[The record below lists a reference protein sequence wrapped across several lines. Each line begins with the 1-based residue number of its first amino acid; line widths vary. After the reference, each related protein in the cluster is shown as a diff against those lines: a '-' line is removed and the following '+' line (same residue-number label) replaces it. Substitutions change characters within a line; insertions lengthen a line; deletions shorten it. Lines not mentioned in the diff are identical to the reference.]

1 EEAVE
6 LAAEKGADIQYS
18 VYAESPFFYYYEDG
32 VTHEVWFEDARSA
45 QARMRLVEEYG
56 LAGLSIWTADRLW
69 RPALAVLE
77 SLFCVEKTL

>member
-1 EEAVE
+1 
-6 LAAEKGADIQYS
+6 
-18 VYAESPFFYYYEDG
+18 
-32 VTHEVWFEDARSA
+32 
-45 QARMRLVEEYG
+45 MRLVEEYG